1 MASRCSRYAYRKS
14 YYDESI
20 GTKMNVWTFAKRSF
34 KVMSTIESRSPLN
47 VSESVTDRSL
57 VPKDHQQEMDYG
69 ESNGHMTDDV
79 TRY

>member
-1 MASRCSRYAYRKS
+1 
-14 YYDESI
+14 
-20 GTKMNVWTFAKRSF
+20 MNVWTFAKRSF